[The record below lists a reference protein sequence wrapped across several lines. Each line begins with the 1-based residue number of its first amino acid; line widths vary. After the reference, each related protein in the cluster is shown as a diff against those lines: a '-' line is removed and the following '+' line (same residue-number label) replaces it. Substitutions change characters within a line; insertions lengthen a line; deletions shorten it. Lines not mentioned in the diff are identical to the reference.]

1 MTDGTSEIAFAGDS
15 PSSWPAAFAAA
26 SEAWQ
31 WRVHPNSRPLVDS
44 EDWDRLFDTMRA
56 AQEAAEQAGRWRRE
70 PLDLLTIC
78 GVHRRELSHSAA
90 LAWLCDPEADHGLGD
105 RLLRRLLHLAGG
117 EVEMTA
123 SVAVTTEVVC
133 SRSRADVA
141 VESDSWTLVL
151 EVKIDA
157 PESDRQCQRLF
168 EDWQDA
174 PEARFL
180 FITPTGRPPRTANT
194 PEAIAAWRCAS
205 WRKVLEALS
214 SAIDES
220 DGTVTT
226 AVSQYRQTLHRLYG
240 KRHQ

>member
-1 MTDGTSEIAFAGDS
+1 MTEGTPGMAFVGDS
-15 PSSWPAAFAAA
+15 PPSWPATFAAV
-26 SEAWQ
+26 SEAW
-31 WRVHPNSRPLVDS
+31 RHIRTDTRASVANG
-44 EDWDRLFDTMRA
+44 DWDRLFDTMRA
-56 AQEAAEQAGRWRRE
+56 GQEALEQPGWWRRE

-90 LAWLCDPEADHGLGD
+90 LAWLCDPEADHGLGE
-105 RLLRRLLHLAGG
+105 RFLRRLLRLAGV
-117 EVEMTA
+117 EVEITDSV
-123 SVAVTTEVVC
+123 SVATEVIC

-157 PESDRQCQRLF
+157 PEADQQCQRLF
-168 EDWQDA
+168 EDWQAGPD
-174 PEARFL
+174 PRFL
-180 FITPTGRPPRTANT
+180 FITPTGRSPRTANT
-194 PEAIAAWRCAS
+194 PEAIAAWRRAS
-205 WRKVLEALS
+205 WRQVLEALD

-220 DGTVTT
+220 DGAVKT

>member
-1 MTDGTSEIAFAGDS
+1 MADGTSEIAFADDS
-15 PSSWPAAFAAA
+15 PSSWPAAFAAV
-26 SEAWQ
+26 SEAWKRHIQ
-31 WRVHPNSRPLVDS
+31 AKSRPSVDS
-44 EDWDRLFDTMRA
+44 EDWDRLFDTMRVG
-56 AQEAAEQAGRWRRE
+56 QEAAEQSGRWRRE

-105 RLLRRLLHLAGG
+105 RLLLRLLHLAGG
-117 EVEMTA
+117 EVESTA
-123 SVAVTTEVVC
+123 SVSVTTEVVC
-133 SRSRADVA
+133 SQSRADVA
-141 VESDSWTLVL
+141 VESDSWALVL

-157 PESDRQCQRLF
+157 PESDQQCQRLF

-180 FITPTGRPPRTANT
+180 FITPTGRPPRTADT
-194 PEAIAAWRCAS
+194 QEAIAAWRRAS
-205 WRKVLEALS
+205 WRKVLEALD
-214 SAIDES
+214 SAID
-220 DGTVTT
+220 GRTVTT